1 MMIAEHRIQDERAG
15 SAAGSHL
22 QPSLALPS
30 HVTHVGSGLDA
41 PAAPSLEFTLLVA
54 GSRGGKTS
62 FLRLLLDTFNVSHSA
77 TQDQL
82 TSVAKFVQGC
92 SGRTSH
98 IRSASIDVVLDLDG
112 NGPLR
117 TLTLH
122 LVDTPSLDFR
132 DEQPA
137 ERLVADTLRYVES
150 RFAESIEDDRNPSTT
165 DRYVHLCL
173 YFLDPDQI
181 VPSQIPAPLAPPR
194 ARANSFSQ
202 PDHDPLIL
210 ELPVA
215 NNPLLTRPT
224 LPSADINTIRRLSTR
239 VNVLP
244 VVSRADI
251 LSNDRLAA
259 VKMAIRRDLAAA
271 GIGFGIFDDAYHSH
285 PGNISPSNGELTN
298 GYVNGTSSA
307 TSSPPSSPVTSSLRL
322 PYALISPDIY
332 SHSDGVPRIP
342 MSRQQLVHQYTPSY
356 HSPPKLV
363 RGKYIRSYRWGSLD
377 VLDPCHCDFL
387 HLRNA
392 IFHHME
398 TLQTY
403 TRDYLFDKFKLEYL
417 QTSRP
422 SLSRHLVQNQG
433 ISRTSGAISSRPILA
448 IDTAGPHNSISRH
461 HSLSVSRDASASAAR
476 DMRPTLPRPLPDIS
490 VSASTKGLT
499 KAKQRT
505 KKITVACNFCRSR
518 KLKCDGGRPAC
529 SQCVKR
535 SNSCDYMP
543 QSKRRGG
550 MRTSR
555 DRDSGSDSAD
565 EPSPD
570 ALDTPVSEVPS
581 LSISR
586 RTSNAGSMTPL
597 PSLGVSTDAS
607 TSSVRSKGSMS
618 ESRSYWADNELPHI
632 ATLSLPERSPATP
645 VPMSAPPLPPIRP
658 ASEHQAA
665 QRKRAATT
673 PGKSGRQPSTSGPKV
688 VACNFCRARKT
699 KCDGAHPACSSC
711 VRRNLLCNYVNDRNG
726 GDPLRKAPKRA
737 SNARP
742 SPPSPPSSRM
752 VPTPLSAK
760 EENDYALYVEGGGEY
775 DVKRMMEHPDINRP
789 SKKMRIEGSSIAV
802 DAIP

>member
-1 MMIAEHRIQDERAG
+1 MAEPAG
-15 SAAGSHL
+15 
-22 QPSLALPS
+22 
-30 HVTHVGSGLDA
+30 
-41 PAAPSLEFTLLVA
+41 PSLEFTLLVA

-62 FLRLLLDTFNVSHSA
+62 FLRLLLDTFSVSHGAS
-77 TQDQL
+77 QDQL
-82 TSVAKFVQGC
+82 ASVAKFVQGC

-98 IRSASIDVVLDLDG
+98 IRSASIDVDLDLDG
-112 NGPLR
+112 NGPFR

-132 DEQPA
+132 DEQLA

-150 RFAESIEDDRNPSTT
+150 RFAESIEDLRNSTTT

-202 PDHDPLIL
+202 PDFDPLIL

-224 LPSADINTIRRLSTR
+224 LLSADINTIRRLSTR

-271 GIGFGIFDDAYHSH
+271 GIGFGIFDDAYHCH
-285 PGNISPSNGELTN
+285 PGNVSPSNGELTN
-298 GYVNGTSSA
+298 GYVNGTNSA
-307 TSSPPSSPVTSSLRL
+307 ASSPPSSPVSSSLRL

-356 HSPPKLV
+356 HSPPSKLV
-363 RGKYIRSYRWGSLD
+363 RGKYIRTYRWGSLD

-433 ISRTSGAISSRPILA
+433 IPRTSGAIPSRPVLA

-476 DMRPTLPRPLPDIS
+476 DMRSVPLTDIS

-581 LSISR
+581 LSLSR

-597 PSLGVSTDAS
+597 PSIGVSTDAS

-618 ESRSYWADNELPHI
+618 ESRSYWADSELPHI

-726 GDPLRKAPKRA
+726 GDPLRKPPKRA
-737 SNARP
+737 SNAHP
-742 SPPSPPSSRM
+742 SSPSPPSSRM

-760 EENDYALYVEGGGEY
+760 EGNDYILYVEGEGEY
-775 DVKRMMEHPDINRP
+775 DVKRMMEHTDINRP
-789 SKKMRIEGSSIAV
+789 SKKMRIEGSSM
-802 DAIP
+802 AIDGIP